1 MSDNLVSLV
10 VTSFNHA
17 EFLQQRMESL
27 LAQTYPNTE
36 IIVVDDG
43 STDPSREF
51 LLKYKEHPK
60 VSLYFLE
67 SNNGYVYASNFGAG
81 KAKGKYIVF
90 AECDDFSQPDQIATL
105 FQTISANQGVGVVWS
120 ESNLTDE
127 KGRVLPDD
135 PQKRSAAFRNFCS
148 KDVRIPGSLLQKFM
162 LHGNVVP
169 NMSAAMFRKELFEGI
184 GGLSDKYRLSADY
197 DFWIRMSEAG
207 DFYYLKRP
215 LNNFRSH
222 ESSVR
227 NRLGESV
234 QLIEMI
240 DIVSGIKKKLRRSFK
255 EKLNQK
261 IHLGNLWFYYA
272 RNDFGA
278 FVRTFLNVLTS
289 TFRLEP
295 LLLFFLIFSIP
306 FLSVKKL
313 GKLLIQH
320 P

>member
-17 EFLQQRMESL
+17 EYLPQRMESL
-27 LAQTYPNTE
+27 LAQTHPNTE

-43 STDPSREF
+43 STDGSREY

-60 VSLYFLE
+60 VRLYFLE
-67 SNNGYVYASNFGAG
+67 SNNGYVFASNFGAG

-90 AECDDFSQPDQIATL
+90 AECDDFSEPDQIATL
-105 FQTISANQGVGVVWS
+105 FQTISSNQGVGVVWS

-127 KGRVLPDD
+127 KGRILPDD
-135 PQKRSAAFRNFCS
+135 LQKRSAAFRNFCN
-148 KDVRIPGSLLQKFM
+148 KDVRIPGSLLHKFM

-169 NMSAAMFRKELFEGI
+169 NMSAAMFRIELFVGI
-184 GGLSDKYRLSADY
+184 GGLSEKYRLSADY
-197 DFWIRMSEAG
+197 DFWIRMADAG
-207 DFYYLKRP
+207 DFFYLKRP

-222 ESSVR
+222 AGSVR

-278 FVRTFLNVLTS
+278 FFRTFINVFKS
-289 TFRLEP
+289 TFRNEP
-295 LLLFFLIFSIP
+295 LLIFFLLLSLPVLSIR
-306 FLSVKKL
+306 KI
-313 GKLLIQH
+313 GKLL
-320 P
+320 